1 MPQIRDLL
9 LGIELRQARVCT
21 EDRWRRAGAAAS
33 TERAHVLSCVSTS
46 LTVRD
51 GKLAPPRPRRLR
63 ARAREGPH
71 LGAPA
76 ANKATLA
83 LTRAAPSGG
92 RALARTR
99 ARTRTHTCMA
109 PSSLPQRRAAG
120 GRACNGKWEA
130 RLAPRAARALCRS
143 APPPRKE
150 DKNLCARDTRARR
163 RSWRARRRGRANA

>member
-9 LGIELRQARVCT
+9 LGIELRQARVCA

-63 ARAREGPH
+63 ARAQEGPH
-71 LGAPA
+71 SGAPT

-83 LTRAAPSGG
+83 LMRAAS
-92 RALARTR
+92 
-99 ARTRTHTCMA
+99 
-109 PSSLPQRRAAG
+109 
-120 GRACNGKWEA
+120 
-130 RLAPRAARALCRS
+130 
-143 APPPRKE
+143 
-150 DKNLCARDTRARR
+150 
-163 RSWRARRRGRANA
+163 

>member
-1 MPQIRDLL
+1 MFDELEAEMPQIRDLL
-9 LGIELRQARVCT
+9 LGIELRQARVCA

-71 LGAPA
+71 SGTPTANKATLAPT

-92 RALARTR
+92 RAL
-99 ARTRTHTCMA
+99 
-109 PSSLPQRRAAG
+109 
-120 GRACNGKWEA
+120 GRGLRKSH
-130 RLAPRAARALCRS
+130 RL
-143 APPPRKE
+143 
-150 DKNLCARDTRARR
+150 
-163 RSWRARRRGRANA
+163 